1 MIQKKGLGK
10 VGTDIFCHYMPA
22 KVKSGIL
29 LINPNTGITID
40 PDLQGFYFDSFTIVV
55 RNASITKS
63 VEMANEI
70 MDILPVSNVESDG
83 VFFKM
88 VRPMAMPITY
98 PINDGSL
105 IETGIPLE
113 FAGYFIELNK

>member
-1 MIQKKGLGK
+1 VFVAFAKLIQKKGLGK

-29 LINPNTGITID
+29 LINPNTGIAID
-40 PDLQGFYFDSFTIVV
+40 PDLQVFYDSFTIVV

-98 PINDGSL
+98 P
-105 IETGIPLE
+105 
-113 FAGYFIELNK
+113 NK